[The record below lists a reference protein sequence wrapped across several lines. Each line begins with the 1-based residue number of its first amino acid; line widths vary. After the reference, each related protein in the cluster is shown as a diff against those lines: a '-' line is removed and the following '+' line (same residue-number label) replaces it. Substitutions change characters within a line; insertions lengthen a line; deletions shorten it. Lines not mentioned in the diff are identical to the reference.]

1 MDRELIEALFQALN
15 SSRSHIAVLLIFLQK
30 CMWRWLDF
38 AA

>member
-15 SSRSHIAVLLIFLQK
+15 SSRSHSAVLFTFLQK

-38 AA
+38 TA